1 MWWDYYSFH
10 FLYHSSYL
18 VNKIGATYIQD
29 STTAA
34 TQIPH
39 IAFFFF
45 FIILNLIINTSCI
58 DGL

>member
-45 FIILNLIINTSCI
+45 SLSLIL
-58 DGL
+58 